1 MIFCENK
8 IGKVLIDDEFNI
20 QATKKTNIDLIKIII
35 KDLKLAPEN
44 GSPTYILAN
53 ELKKFGFLLL
63 DVQLPLQE
71 QLANMV
77 Y

>member
-1 MIFCENK
+1 MIYCKNK
-8 IGKVLIDDEFNI
+8 IGRILIDDEFNI
-20 QATKKTNIDLIKIII
+20 KATSQTNIDLIEIIK

-53 ELKKFGFLLL
+53 ELKIFGFTIL
-63 DVQLPLQE
+63 DLKLPPIE
-71 QLANMV
+71 QIDEII

>member
-1 MIFCENK
+1 MIYCENK
-8 IGKVLIDDEFNI
+8 IGRVLIDDEFNI
-20 QATKKTNIDLIKIII
+20 KATSQTNIDFIEIIK

-53 ELKKFGFLLL
+53 ELKQFDFLLL

>member
-1 MIFCENK
+1 MIYCENK
-8 IGKVLIDDEFNI
+8 IGRVLIDDEFNI
-20 QATKKTNIDLIKIII
+20 KATSQTNIDFIEIIK

>member
-53 ELKKFGFLLL
+53 KLKQFDFLLL

>member
-1 MIFCENK
+1 MIYCENK
-8 IGKVLIDDEFNI
+8 VGRVLIDDEFNI
-20 QATKKTNIDLIKIII
+20 KSTSQTNIDFIEIIK

-53 ELKKFGFLLL
+53 ELKKFGFIML
-63 DVQLPLQE
+63 DVQLPDIE
-71 QLANMV
+71 QVENMV